1 MRFDLRT
8 HMLIGDGG
16 TLKLADDDEIARK
29 LAMLLEGECEGL
41 GPLQAAE
48 KYGYSKQRYFQLRD
62 IFQEHGALGLVS
74 KKRGPKTP
82 YRRTDELQR
91 QVIRHRFLDPQ
102 ASVEVIAQKLRQ
114 TGFTISTRSV
124 TRVITE
130 FGLQKKTLS
139 MSPSPATAA
148 AHRNKL
154 QSRSL
159 SKKRQ

>member
-1 MRFDLRT
+1 MQFDHQT
-8 HMLIGDGG
+8 HALVGDGG
-16 TLKLADDDEIARK
+16 TLKLAEHDEIGRK
-29 LAMLLEGECEGL
+29 FAMLLEGECEGL

-48 KYGYSKQRYFQLRD
+48 KYGYTKQRYFQLRQA
-62 IFQEHGALGLVS
+62 FQEYGALGLLS
-74 KKRGPKTP
+74 KTRGPKTH

-139 MSPSPATAA
+139 MPPTAATATT
-148 AHRNKL
+148 RGNKR
-154 QSRSL
+154 QPRSL
-159 SKKRQ
+159 PKKRL

>member
-1 MRFDLRT
+1 MRFDQQNQTLV
-8 HMLIGDGG
+8 GDGG
-16 TLKLADDDEIARK
+16 TLKLAENDEIARK
-29 LAMLLEGECEGL
+29 FAMLLEGECEGI

-48 KYGYSKQRYFQLRD
+48 KYGYSKQRYFQLRQV
-62 IFQEHGALGLVS
+62 FQQHGALGLVS
-74 KKRGPKTP
+74 KTRGPKTH
-82 YRRTDELQR
+82 YRRTDELER

-139 MSPSPATAA
+139 MPPAAATAT
-148 AHRNKL
+148 RGNKR
-154 QSRSL
+154 QPRSL
-159 SKKRQ
+159 PKKRL